1 MGGRGSQGQ
10 HKLCS
15 GAVRKSKSAQV
26 HTLQVQEGKYPK
38 SHFEGL
44 SGQHK
49 SCFGALTKRTK
60 FKFTTGMAVMCMA
73 NILDYT
79 KSVQI
84 FWIAQHFIIIFGS
97 RGSSERKTRNFLFG
111 VSKSFTKKEFCNFV
125 QVLVQVQVQVL
136 ECGELEISSG
146 YLTCCPFVL
155 QLV

>member
-1 MGGRGSQGQ
+1 MHIEYNLLCTQCNIDQFETLQCSPPVGELNAAIPQSRLTGWAGGGSQGQ

-49 SCFGALTKRTK
+49 SCFGALTKRTE
-60 FKFTTGMAVMCMA
+60 FKFTTGMSVMCMA

-79 KSVQI
+79 KPGQM
-84 FWIAQHFIIIFGS
+84 FWIAQNQRKYFG
-97 RGSSERKTRNFLFG
+97 
-111 VSKSFTKKEFCNFV
+111 
-125 QVLVQVQVQVL
+125 
-136 ECGELEISSG
+136 
-146 YLTCCPFVL
+146 
-155 QLV
+155 